1 MISTTGRP
9 TSTGRADGVPDRS
22 DLAAR
27 VAEFVSRARVVL
39 LMLSPDEA
47 RQEGERAL
55 DLAERFARG
64 EAIEP
69 RTIED
74 SLMNEE
80 EQGILLH
87 EQRASGTLEQNIWSA
102 VASVVGY
109 AAWAAA
115 TARGEPLSALVEYFD
130 LPEAPD
136 VVEEALRTAES
147 SR

>member
-1 MISTTGRP
+1 
-9 TSTGRADGVPDRS
+9 
-22 DLAAR
+22 
-27 VAEFVSRARVVL
+27 
-39 LMLSPDEA
+39 
-47 RQEGERAL
+47 
-55 DLAERFARG
+55 
-64 EAIEP
+64 
-69 RTIED
+69 
-74 SLMNEE
+74 MNEE